1 MGKEPFKRLDLSIS
15 GMHCAS
21 CVARI
26 EKALAQ
32 ADGVKEARVNLAT
45 ENASILYDP
54 TKTAP
59 LYFTK
64 AIHDL
69 GFGVKQEK
77 IVLPIQGMSCASC
90 VNRVETALSHVPGII
105 QAHVNLALQN
115 ATVEI
120 TPGKVTVKDVTRE
133 IEALG
138 YKVPH
143 IEEGLGI
150 DKEKLAREKEVKNL
164 KQKFLAGL
172 ILIIPIFVLMSW
184 DHLGLSPLWELSK
197 KTNFI
202 LQFFLQTPVQFW
214 IGWQFY
220 QGAWATLKHKTT
232 DMNTLIAVGTSAA
245 YGYSVLA
252 TFFPKLFAV
261 KGLVPEVYF
270 DTAGA
275 IIVIILLGRL
285 LEAQA
290 KGKTSEAIKRLLGL
304 QPKTAIIIRDEQ
316 ELEISIEDV
325 QIGDIVIVRPGGKV
339 PVDGTVVEGNS
350 SVDESMV
357 TGEAIP
363 VEKKSGDEVIGAT
376 INKTGT
382 FKFKAIKVGKE
393 TILAQIIKLV
403 EDAQGSKLP
412 IARLA
417 DQIASYFVPAVMG
430 IALLTFIVW
439 FSLGPEPTLTY
450 ALLNFVA
457 VMIIA
462 CPCALGLATPTSIM
476 VGTGKGAEMGVLI
489 RTGNALETAHKLTT
503 IVLDKTGTIT
513 KGAPS
518 VTDIM
523 PAEGYN
529 EEKILGLA
537 ASAEKFS
544 EHSLGEAILNKAKER
559 KLAIDDSAHFQAFPG
574 QGIEAEI
581 GGKEVFLG
589 NAKFMETK
597 GVALKDMQKKS
608 ELLSGEGKTPM
619 FIAVKGKIA
628 GIIAVADTLKPKS
641 KEAIAALHDLD
652 LEIIMITGDSRRTAE
667 TIAHEV
673 TIDRVLAEVLPKG
686 KANEVKKLQAEGK
699 IVGMVGDG
707 INDAP
712 ALAQADIGIALGTG
726 TDVAI
731 ESADITLIS
740 GDLRGVVTAIT
751 LSKATIRNI
760 KQNLFWAFAYNTILI
775 PVAAGALFP
784 FFKIL
789 LSPMIAA
796 AAMALSSVTVV
807 SNALRLRR
815 FRPPLKTI

>member
-1 MGKEPFKRLDLSIS
+1 MGKEPFKKLDLFIS

-26 EKALAQ
+26 EKALTQ
-32 ADGVKEARVNLAT
+32 TQGVKEARVNLAT
-45 ENASILYDP
+45 ETASILYDP
-54 TKTAP
+54 DKTVP
-59 LYFTK
+59 HHFTK
-64 AIHDL
+64 AIQDL
-69 GFGVKQEK
+69 GFEVKRK
-77 IVLPIQGMSCASC
+77 KLILPIQGMSCASC
-90 VNRVETALSHVPGII
+90 VKRVETALNKIPGVI

-115 ATVEI
+115 AKVDI
-120 TPGKVTVKDVTRE
+120 TPGKVTVRDLALEV
-133 IEALG
+133 EALG

-150 DKEKLAREKEVKNL
+150 DKEKLAREEEVKNL
-164 KQKFLAGL
+164 KQKFIIGL
-172 ILIIPIFVLMSW
+172 ILIIPLFILMSW
-184 DHLGLSPLWELSK
+184 DHLGLSPLWDLSK

-202 LQFFLQTPVQFW
+202 LQFLLQTPVQFW

-220 QGAWATLKHKTT
+220 KGAWATIKHKTT

-252 TFFPKLFAV
+252 TFFPSLFAAQ
-261 KGLVPEVYF
+261 GIAPEVYF

-285 LEAQA
+285 LEARA

-304 QPKTAIIIRDEQ
+304 QPKTAIIIREEQ
-316 ELEISIEDV
+316 ELETSVEDV
-325 QIGDIVIVRPGGKV
+325 RIGDIVIVRPGEKI
-339 PVDGTVVEGNS
+339 PVDGTVMEGNS
-350 SVDESMV
+350 SVDESMI

-363 VEKKSGDEVIGAT
+363 VEKKFNDEVIGAT

-382 FKFKAIKVGKE
+382 FKFKATKVGKE
-393 TILAQIIKLV
+393 TMLAQIIKLV
-403 EDAQGSKLP
+403 EEAQGSKPP

-417 DQIASYFVPAVMG
+417 DLIASYFVPTVMG
-430 IALLTFIVW
+430 IALLTFIIW
-439 FSLGPEPTLTY
+439 FFFGPEPALTY

-476 VGTGKGAEMGVLI
+476 VGTGKGAEMGILI
-489 RTGNALETAHKLTT
+489 RTGDALEKAHKLTT
-503 IVLDKTGTIT
+503 IVFDKTGTIT

-518 VTDIM
+518 VTDII
-523 PAEGYN
+523 PVEGFN
-529 EEKILGLA
+529 NKEILRLA

-544 EHSLGEAILNKAKER
+544 EHPLAEAILNKAKA
-559 KLAIDDSAHFQAFPG
+559 LNLTLDDSAHFQAFPG
-574 QGIEAEI
+574 QGIAAEI
-581 GGKEVFLG
+581 QGKEVMLG
-589 NAKFMETK
+589 NAHFMESK
-597 GVALKDMQKKS
+597 GIALKDMQTKAD
-608 ELLSGEGKTPM
+608 LLSGKGKTLM
-619 FIAVKGKIA
+619 FIVVQGKIA
-628 GIIAVADTLKPKS
+628 GILVVADIVKPESQKV
-641 KEAIAALHDLD
+641 IAALHDLGF
-652 LEIIMITGDSRRTAE
+652 EVIMITGDGRKAAE
-667 TIAHEV
+667 AIAREV
-673 TIDRVLAEVLPKG
+673 EIDRVLAEVLPKD
-686 KANEVKKLQAEGK
+686 KANEIKKLQTEGK

-740 GDLRGVVTAIT
+740 GDLKGVVTAIM

-775 PVAAGALFP
+775 PVAAGVLFP

-789 LSPMIAA
+789 LSPMFAA

-807 SNALRLRR
+807 SNALRLRK
-815 FRPPLKTI
+815 FRISL

>member
-1 MGKEPFKRLDLSIS
+1 M
-15 GMHCAS
+15 
-21 CVARI
+21 
-26 EKALAQ
+26 
-32 ADGVKEARVNLAT
+32 
-45 ENASILYDP
+45 
-54 TKTAP
+54 
-59 LYFTK
+59 
-64 AIHDL
+64 
-69 GFGVKQEK
+69 GFGIKKEK

-90 VNRVETALSHVPGII
+90 VNRVETALNQIPGVI

-115 ATVEI
+115 ATVNI
-120 TPGKVTVKDVTRE
+120 TPGKVTVRDLARE
-133 IEALG
+133 VEALG

-143 IEEGLGI
+143 IEEGPGI
-150 DKEKLAREKEVKNL
+150 DKEKLDREEEVKNL
-164 KQKFLAGL
+164 KRKFLAGL
-172 ILIIPIFVLMSW
+172 ILIIPLFVLMSW
-184 DHLGLSPLWELSK
+184 DHLGLSTLWVLSK

-220 QGAWATLKHKTT
+220 KGAWATAKHRTT

-252 TFFPKLFAV
+252 TFFPSLFAAQ
-261 KGLVPEVYF
+261 GLAPKVYF

-285 LEAQA
+285 LEARA
-290 KGKTSEAIKRLLGL
+290 KGRTSEAIKKLLGL
-304 QPKTAIIIRDEQ
+304 QPKTAMVIRGEQ
-316 ELEISIEDV
+316 ELEISVEDV
-325 QIGDIVIVRPGGKV
+325 QIGDIVIVRPGEKV

-382 FKFKAIKVGKE
+382 FKFKATKVGKE
-393 TILAQIIKLV
+393 TFLAQIIKLV
-403 EDAQGSKLP
+403 EDAQGSKPP

-417 DQIASYFVPAVMG
+417 DQNCELLCSAVIG

-439 FSLGPEPTLTY
+439 FSLGPEPALTY

-489 RTGNALETAHKLTT
+489 RTGDALETAHKLTT

-518 VTDIM
+518 VTDII
-523 PAEGYN
+523 PAEGFD
-529 EEKILGLA
+529 EEEILTLA

-544 EHSLGEAILNKAKER
+544 EHSLGEAILNKAKAL
-559 KLAIDDSAHFQAFPG
+559 KLAIADSAHFQAFPG

-581 GGKEVFLG
+581 GGKKVFLG
-589 NAKFMETK
+589 NAKFMKTK
-597 GVALKDMQKKS
+597 GVGFNGMQTIS
-608 ELLSGEGKTPM
+608 ELLSSEGKTPM

-628 GIIAVADTLKPKS
+628 GIIAVADTLKPES
-641 KEAIAALHDLD
+641 KEAIATFHDLG
-652 LEIIMITGDSRRTAE
+652 LEIIMITGDGRRTAE
-667 TIAHEV
+667 AIAHEV
-673 TIDRVLAEVLPKG
+673 KIKRVLAEVLPQD
-686 KANEVKKLQAEGK
+686 KATEVKKLQAEGK
-699 IVGMVGDG
+699 IVAMVGDG

-712 ALAQADIGIALGTG
+712 ALAQADIGIAIGTG

-775 PVAAGALFP
+775 PVAAGVLFP

-789 LSPMIAA
+789 LSPIFAA
-796 AAMALSSVTVV
+796 VAMGLSSVTVV

>member
-1 MGKEPFKRLDLSIS
+1 MQMKATWYKRLDLSIS

-26 EKALAQ
+26 EKTLAQ

-45 ENASILYDP
+45 ETASILYDP
-54 TKTAP
+54 AKTVP
-59 LYFTK
+59 LHITK
-64 AIHDL
+64 AIQDL
-69 GFGVKQEK
+69 GFGIKKGE

-90 VNRVETALSHVPGII
+90 VNRVETSLNQIPGVI
-105 QAHVNLALQN
+105 QAHVNLTLQN
-115 ATVEI
+115 ATIEI

-143 IEEGLGI
+143 IEEGPGI
-150 DKEKLAREKEVKNL
+150 DKEKLLRGKEIKNL
-164 KQKFLAGL
+164 QRKFIAGL
-172 ILIIPIFVLMSW
+172 IFIIPIFVLMSW

-202 LQFFLQTPVQFW
+202 LQFFLETPVQFW

-232 DMNTLIAVGTSAA
+232 DMNTLIAIGTSAA

-252 TFFPKLFAV
+252 TFFPNLFAAQ
-261 KGLVPEVYF
+261 GIAPEVYF
-270 DTAGA
+270 DTAGV

-285 LEAQA
+285 LEARA
-290 KGKTSEAIKRLLGL
+290 KGRTSEAIKTLLGL
-304 QPKTAIIIRDEQ
+304 QPKTAIIIREEQ
-316 ELEISIEDV
+316 ELEISVEDV
-325 QIGDIVIVRPGGKV
+325 QIGDIVIVRPGEKI
-339 PVDGTVVEGNS
+339 PVDGMVVEGTS

-357 TGEAIP
+357 SGEAIP
-363 VEKKSGDEVIGAT
+363 VEKKINNEVIGAT

-382 FKFKAIKVGKE
+382 FKFKATKVGKE
-393 TILAQIIKLV
+393 TMLAQIIKLV
-403 EDAQGSKLP
+403 EDAQGSRPP

-417 DQIASYFVPAVMG
+417 DRIASYFVPAVMG

-439 FSLGPEPTLTY
+439 FFFGPEPALTY

-489 RTGNALETAHKLTT
+489 RTGDALENAHKLTT

-513 KGAPS
+513 RGAPS
-518 VTDIM
+518 VTDII
-523 PAEGYN
+523 PTEGFNN
-529 EEKILGLA
+529 EEILSLA

-544 EHSLGEAILNKAKER
+544 EHPLAEAILNKTKDL
-559 KLAIDDSAHFQAFPG
+559 KLTIADAAHFQAFPG
-574 QGIEAEI
+574 QGIAAEI
-581 GGKEVFLG
+581 QGKEVILG
-589 NAKFMETK
+589 NAHFMASK
-597 GVALKDMQKKS
+597 GIALKGMQTKS

-619 FIAVKGKIA
+619 FIVVQGKIA
-628 GIIAVADTLKPKS
+628 GIIVVADIVKPESQKV
-641 KEAIAALHDLD
+641 IAALRDQGH
-652 LEIIMITGDSRRTAE
+652 EVIMITGDSRRTAE
-667 TIAHEV
+667 AIAHEV
-673 TIDRVLAEVLPKG
+673 TIDRVLAEVLPKD

-740 GDLRGVVTAIT
+740 GDLRGVVTAIA

-760 KQNLFWAFAYNTILI
+760 KQNLFWAFAYNSILI

-789 LSPMIAA
+789 LSPIFAA

-807 SNALRLRR
+807 SNALRLRK
-815 FRPPLKTI
+815 FRASL

>member
-77 IVLPIQGMSCASC
+77 IVLPIQGMSCSSC

-150 DKEKLAREKEVKNL
+150 DKEKLAREEEVKNL

-252 TFFPKLFAV
+252 TFFPKLFVV

-462 CPCALGLATPTSIM
+462 CPCALGLVTPTSIM

-789 LSPMIAA
+789 LSPMFAA